1 MLSYFLEGTN
11 KQNQIKGRLLTCANI
26 PNKINICFLK
36 CCTILLHDLK
46 NTKTHFF
53 TFSSIS
59 EFIDDLFKNRFDDL
73 NHEIII
79 RSFQNYIMNH
89 QKDSQISKYCALMSD
104 LFLEFLYYKIDQIA
118 PIKE

>member
-1 MLSYFLEGTN
+1 MRKYT
-11 KQNQIKGRLLTCANI
+11 KQEKHI
-26 PNKINICFLK
+26 FFEV
-36 CCTILLHDLK
+36 LHYSIARFEEHE
-46 NTKTHFF
+46 NTFF

-59 EFIDDLFKNRFDDL
+59 EFIDNLFKNRFDDI

-89 QKDSQISKYCALMSD
+89 QKDSQIGEYCGLMSD
-104 LFLEFLYYKIDQIA
+104 LFLEFLYYKLDQIT